1 MSIGKRN
8 EPISGERIQSM
19 VFNHMQERSAVSD
32 AMLPSRNVGVVWN
45 GISPRTNAGWAF
57 GVFNNWFDE
66 SQDFD
71 ESSTQYIG

>member
-1 MSIGKRN
+1 
-8 EPISGERIQSM
+8 M